1 MNSITIYRYRLKQYR
16 QFKRKVWLLANDW
29 SVSLYILLPIA
40 LLLLFNWISWWGSKQ
55 IFLEVH
61 QLRVIGGWLFLYC
74 WFGNLFMAVEEAD
87 KVFLLGMRTLITSLR
102 TISLYYSLQKYA
114 THTVL
119 LFVYLLPLFIQCL
132 LINITQVFEFLVL
145 VLLWKYYHALMR
157 YILYIKMEHLPAKA
171 AVYVV
176 MFVMDFFLYIWGI
189 KLISMHADIYL
200 FFYLTLLALVV
211 GLQCLY
217 ILRLKGTFFKDVDYQ
232 LNHKYFSLSL
242 VFLFAPVPH
251 VPLIRSQKTPWIF
264 KRSTRLFS
272 VRNASHVLIECFIKS
287 YCRNFMNLSRYL
299 QIVVYSLIPNAIV
312 PVWIKFLYP
321 LFILFILW
329 EYAKSEWS
337 SYIYSSFFKI
347 HPLPKEQMKK
357 ARKLSTLLFILPAG
371 IILYTVSVLSTF
383 LF

>member
-132 LINITQVFEFLVL
+132 LINIL
-145 VLLWKYYHALMR
+145 
-157 YILYIKMEHLPAKA
+157 A
-171 AVYVV
+171 A
-176 MFVMDFFLYIWGI
+176 
-189 KLISMHADIYL
+189 
-200 FFYLTLLALVV
+200 
-211 GLQCLY
+211 
-217 ILRLKGTFFKDVDYQ
+217 
-232 LNHKYFSLSL
+232 
-242 VFLFAPVPH
+242 
-251 VPLIRSQKTPWIF
+251 
-264 KRSTRLFS
+264 
-272 VRNASHVLIECFIKS
+272 
-287 YCRNFMNLSRYL
+287 
-299 QIVVYSLIPNAIV
+299 
-312 PVWIKFLYP
+312 
-321 LFILFILW
+321 
-329 EYAKSEWS
+329 
-337 SYIYSSFFKI
+337 
-347 HPLPKEQMKK
+347 
-357 ARKLSTLLFILPAG
+357 
-371 IILYTVSVLSTF
+371 II
-383 LF
+383 